1 MEESKVLTE
10 EMEIGAKIIGKT
22 VIEATKICNL
32 ITENGGE
39 DSKEL
44 VNLVLSRC
52 EVLKAEILAI
62 CRCEVGFDQKL
73 SMMESEQTAAV
84 DYFNSILAQIS

>member
-1 MEESKVLTE
+1 MEEKAKMSQ
-10 EMEIGAKIIGKT
+10 EMEMGAKIIGKT
-22 VIEATKICNL
+22 VVEAAKICNQL
-32 ITENGGE
+32 TENGGE

-62 CRCEVGFDQKL
+62 CYCEVSFEQKL
-73 SMMESEQTAAV
+73 SMMESEQTSSL

>member
-1 MEESKVLTE
+1 MEESKALTE

>member
-1 MEESKVLTE
+1 MEEKALLSP
-10 EMEIGAKIIGKT
+10 EMEIGAKIIGKAL
-22 VIEATKICNL
+22 IEAAKICNR
-32 ITENGGE
+32 ITEKGGE

-62 CRCEVGFDQKL
+62 ACCEVNIEQKEK
-73 SMMESEQTAAV
+73 MMISEQEAAY
-84 DYFNSILAQIS
+84 DYFNSILAQIC

>member
-1 MEESKVLTE
+1 MKENLVMTE
-10 EMEIGAKIIGKT
+10 EMEIGAKIIGKA
-22 VIEATKICNL
+22 VVEATKICNQ
-32 ITENGGE
+32 ITDKYGE
-39 DSKEL
+39 GSKEL

-62 CRCEVGFDQKL
+62 CCCESNFEQKL
-73 SMMESEQTAAV
+73 SMMETEQNSAL

>member
-1 MEESKVLTE
+1 MEEKTIITE

-22 VIEATKICNL
+22 VIEATKICNH
-32 ITENGGE
+32 ITEKSGE

-44 VNLVLSRC
+44 VNLVLGRC

-62 CRCEVGFDQKL
+62 CCCEVSFEQKV
-73 SMMESEQTAAV
+73 SMMESEQATAI

>member
-1 MEESKVLTE
+1 MEEKSLMTE
-10 EMEIGAKIIGKT
+10 EMEIGSKIIGKT

-32 ITENGGE
+32 ITEKGGE

-62 CRCEVGFDQKL
+62 CCCEVSFDQKL
-73 SMMESEQTAAV
+73 AMMESEQTAAV

>member
-62 CRCEVGFDQKL
+62 CRCEVNFDQKL

>member
-1 MEESKVLTE
+1 MEENKALTE
-10 EMEIGAKIIGKT
+10 EMEEGAKVIGKA

-32 ITENGGE
+32 ITEKGGE

-44 VNLVLSRC
+44 VNLVLGRC

-62 CRCEVGFDQKL
+62 CCCEVNFEQKL
-73 SMMESEQTAAV
+73 SMMESEQTVAL

>member
-1 MEESKVLTE
+1 MEEKTLLSP
-10 EMEIGAKIIGKT
+10 EMELGAKIIGQA
-22 VIEATKICNL
+22 VVEATKICHAL
-32 ITENGGE
+32 TEKGGE

-44 VNLVLSRC
+44 VNLVFGRC

-62 CRCEVGFDQKL
+62 ALCEVNFGQKEE
-73 SMMESEQTAAV
+73 MMRTEQDAAY

>member
-1 MEESKVLTE
+1 MEENKVMTD
-10 EMEIGAKIIGKT
+10 EMEIGAKIIGKA
-22 VIEATKICNL
+22 VIEAAKICNQL
-32 ITENGGE
+32 TEFGRE

-44 VNLVLSRC
+44 VNLVLGRC

-62 CRCEVGFDQKL
+62 CCCQANYNQKID
-73 SMMESEQTAAV
+73 MMETERAAAY